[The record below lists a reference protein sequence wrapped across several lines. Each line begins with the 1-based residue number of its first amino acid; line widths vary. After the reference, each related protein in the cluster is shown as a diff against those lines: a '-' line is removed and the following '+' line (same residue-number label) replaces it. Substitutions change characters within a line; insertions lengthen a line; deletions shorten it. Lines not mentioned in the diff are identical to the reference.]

1 MFLNFFFF
9 YNYIMVKYYGRAR
22 QRTGSVNRNQPGLK
36 MAGCVT
42 GGGRPS
48 WVSRYIRSRVN
59 CNARVGCVDAAGIP
73 TGFRQV
79 IDARGCL
86 HCVNNTQ
93 YLLIPKAPRSRGC
106 AGGVY
111 MLRHNVKCR

>member
-1 MFLNFFFF
+1 
-9 YNYIMVKYYGRAR
+9 MVKYYGRAR

-36 MAGCVT
+36 MQGCVT

-48 WVSRYIRSRVN
+48 WVSRYIKQRVN
-59 CNARVGCVDAAGIP
+59 CNARVGCVDANGNVI
-73 TGFRQV
+73 GRQN
-79 IDARGCL
+79 IDKKLCYT
-86 HCVNNTQ
+86 CVPNSK
-93 YLLIPKAPRSRGC
+93 YLLIPKAPTSRGC

>member
-1 MFLNFFFF
+1 
-9 YNYIMVKYYGRAR
+9 MVKYYGRAR

-36 MAGCVT
+36 MQGCVT

-48 WVSRYIRSRVN
+48 WVSRYIKNRVN
-59 CNARVGCVDAAGIP
+59 CNAKVGCVDLNGRANGLLR
-73 TGFRQV
+73 TF
-79 IDARGCL
+79 DAKLCV
-86 HCVNNTQ
+86 HCVSNNN
-93 YLLIPKAPRSRGC
+93 YFLIPKAPRSRGC

>member
-1 MFLNFFFF
+1 
-9 YNYIMVKYYGRAR
+9 MVKYYGRAR

-42 GGGRPS
+42 GAGRPS
-48 WVSRYIRSRVN
+48 WVSRYIKNRVN
-59 CNARVGCVDAAGIP
+59 CNARVGCVDPVTLIP
-73 TGFRQV
+73 TGKLQV
-79 IDARGCL
+79 YDAKQCV

-93 YLLIPKAPRSRGC
+93 YLLVSKAPRSRGC

>member
-1 MFLNFFFF
+1 
-9 YNYIMVKYYGRAR
+9 MVKYYGRAR
-22 QRTGSVNRNQPGLK
+22 QRTGSVNRIQPGLK

-48 WVSRYIRSRVN
+48 WVSRYIKNRVN
-59 CNARVGCVDAAGIP
+59 CNARVGCVTATGGRTNQRRVIP
-73 TGFRQV
+73 IQDPGTP
-79 IDARGCL
+79 I
-86 HCVNNTQ
+86 CVANNG
-93 YLLIPKAPRSRGC
+93 YLLIPHAPPSRQC